1 MNVYI
6 AEGGQKDARFVAY
19 LIGDKLYRQ
28 DIEGEHK
35 ADDVLVSALRFVKEK
50 IQRHPSCYDGKAMS
64 VYQSIAK
71 SYSEEAFDAFWELR
85 NLWGGNAEMLNCNP
99 VADRLCARV
108 LGTDDGYRFK
118 EGDLIIAERERGEDE
133 TEEMAERNR
142 REFSLCARVV
152 TANPEEDKL
161 ILDKYLACGKVSCK
175 EITLPLL
182 EMELQA
188 YYRPMMPQEIIEF
201 REGMTE
207 LLCNPLKRP
216 DNPMITHET
225 YEVVTRAADAAE
237 QALAKRQARKPE
249 IGR

>member
-6 AEGGQKDARFVAY
+6 AEGRQKDARFVAY

-28 DIEGEHK
+28 DLGEEHK
-35 ADDVLVSALRFVKEK
+35 EDDTLTSALRFVKEK
-50 IQRHPSCYDGKAMS
+50 IQRHPSCYDDKGLT

-71 SYSEEAFDAFWELR
+71 SYSEAAFDAFWELR
-85 NLWGGNAEMLNCNP
+85 SLWGGNAEMLNCNP
-99 VADRLCARV
+99 IADRLCARV

-152 TANPEEDKL
+152 TVNPEEDKL
-161 ILDKYLACGKVSCK
+161 VLDKYLACGKVSCK

-188 YYRPMMPQEIIEF
+188 YYRPMKPQEIIEF

-237 QALAKRQARKPE
+237 QALAKRPARKPE